1 MVNQLRQTLQTAQ
14 SNNEELKEQL
24 ARLSEL
30 GRLKNYGGGRKKG
43 RRQESTVLSQLTQD
57 PMQLYNF
64 WDVRFMPDGW
74 ANYVEDVRD
83 DGVCSIIMKA
93 IMEKVPHRMSKK
105 HYYDDTNAP
114 MAHVKYWTIKSIFT
128 NVGRKAV
135 MITVFVVSYFG
146 KLSVTHIVL
155 ILIHR

>member
-30 GRLKNYGGGRKKG
+30 GWLKNYGGGRKKD
-43 RRQESTVLSQLTQD
+43 RRESTVLSQLTQD
-57 PMQLYNF
+57 PMQLSNF
-64 WDVRFMPDGW
+64 RDVKFMPDGW

-93 IMEKVPHRMSKK
+93 IMENS
-105 HYYDDTNAP
+105 A
-114 MAHVKYWTIKSIFT
+114 
-128 NVGRKAV
+128 
-135 MITVFVVSYFG
+135 
-146 KLSVTHIVL
+146 
-155 ILIHR
+155 